1 MNMLELGVPG
11 PSEWVLILVI
21 VLVLFGAKKL
31 PELARSLFKRSVV
44 FDSFWAPGIH
54 RYVNTN
60 SSAAIGRTS
69 KL

>member
-1 MNMLELGVPG
+1 MGINSGN
-11 PSEWVLILVI
+11 S
-21 VLVLFGAKKL
+21 LVLFGAKKL

-44 FDSFWAPGIH
+44 FDSFCAPDIH